1 VILKLSLDLPEDK
14 AYVRT
19 TRLLSRALLEELG
32 ALPGDVDDIEV
43 IVSELCTNVVRH
55 AHSDAGRYHVVLE
68 YHHGKVVIIVGDTGG
83 GFSLAAVTPPGTS
96 RADPEAHGGE
106 RIGGF
111 GLPLIGAI
119 SDRLEFRPTQAREPH
134 GLTVRAERAFGYQSP
149 GARARAEDMDG
160 G

>member
-1 VILKLSLDLPEDK
+1 
-14 AYVRT
+14 VRT
-19 TRLLSRALLEELG
+19 TRLLSRTLLEDLG

-55 AHSDAGRYHVVLE
+55 AHSAAGRYHIALE
-68 YHHGKVVIIVGDTGG
+68 YHHGKVVILVEDTGG
-83 GFSLAAVTPPGTS
+83 GFSPAAVPAPGTG

-119 SDRLEFRPTQAREPH
+119 SDRLEFRATQATEPH
-134 GLTVRAERAFGYQSP
+134 GLTVRAERAFGYQSR
-149 GARARAEDMDG
+149 GSRERADEMDDG
-160 G
+160 